1 MITTS
6 VRGHLASQ
14 DFPKDYGWSKCDP
27 LALFEAPIDKLYR
40 DDMQP
45 LERMLQQLSRD
56 CAAVIL
62 WLDCDR
68 EGEAIGDEVRH
79 VCLEGSNGRIDVLRA
94 KFSTVLPAE
103 IRRALQSLGRLNENF
118 VQAVQARSE
127 LDLRVGA
134 AFTRFQTLRLQRN
147 FDGFSDGGVISYGP
161 CQFPTLGFVVER
173 WARIETFVPEDFW
186 SIDLSIRVDM
196 NGDNASGNS
205 AQPQNRQIRFQWKR
219 GSLFDY
225 NMAAFL
231 YEECLEAEEA
241 VVMDLQGRP
250 KNKWRP
256 VPLATV
262 ELQKRAARF
271 LRLGAENLMSA
282 AEELYNQGLISYPRT
297 ETEKFRPEFQH
308 HPLIQQF
315 ADGEGEFKDYASK
328 LLNGGFQ
335 NPRAGQHDDQAHPPI
350 TPCKAVD
357 PQSIT
362 DATHRD
368 VYKLI
373 VKHYLACCSKDATGR
388 ETQLTLRLASEDF
401 NAKALMIIEKNWLEV
416 YAPWERWSTGQGE
429 LPPLQV
435 GSRIKPSSLILK
447 EGRTAPPQPISEA
460 ELITLMDRNG
470 IGTDAT
476 IAQHIATIQDREY
489 AKKDGG
495 MRFLPTK
502 LGIAL
507 CEAYNS
513 MGYQLNKPE
522 LRRETEAECND
533 VAAGRK
539 SKDQIMAV
547 LLAKMRQCY
556 EAATME
562 AEKLDAAIERH
573 FSRLGSSNDASEVLN
588 ANFSLCGV
596 CNSHLALKQSRG
608 GGRGTTRKML
618 YCGTCRR
625 GLNMP
630 RGNLQP
636 KQENTNPV
644 KCPLCNFQVVQI
656 SRGDGY
662 EGNGYH
668 VCPHCF
674 SSPPSAHGGSAGE
687 FRCFNCRHPTC
698 ALASGT
704 DEDVFGCPFC
714 QRGRVCLR
722 KNSRGYVLS
731 CNKYS
736 QDRCPYTI
744 WLPKAC
750 IAITLA
756 GDENQPN
763 SVCQTCS
770 VKMIKMKFRANSV
783 PPHIGN
789 EVTAC
794 ILCDTDLRRDLEI
807 ALPQPNRV
815 VPRAPARSSGG
826 RYTRGGGR
834 GGSRGGRNASRGH
847 GRNTTAGRGG
857 GNNNTCYKC
866 GQPGHFANNCP
877 G

>member
-1 MITTS
+1 
-6 VRGHLASQ
+6 
-14 DFPKDYGWSKCDP
+14 
-27 LALFEAPIDKLYR
+27 
-40 DDMQP
+40 
-45 LERMLQQLSRD
+45 
-56 CAAVIL
+56 
-62 WLDCDR
+62 
-68 EGEAIGDEVRH
+68 
-79 VCLEGSNGRIDVLRA
+79 
-94 KFSTVLPAE
+94 
-103 IRRALQSLGRLNENF
+103 LQSLGRLNENF

-186 SIDLSIRVDM
+186 TIDLSICVDM
-196 NGDNASGNS
+196 NDNGGGGANPGRSPATEQSSS
-205 AQPQNRQIRFQWKR
+205 AQNNRNIRFQWKR
-219 GSLFDY
+219 GSLYDHGL
-225 NMAAFL
+225 AAFL
-231 YEECLEAEEA
+231 YEECLEAQEA
-241 VVMDLQGRP
+241 VVMSLQGRP

-271 LRLGAENLMSA
+271 LRMGSENLMSA
-282 AEELYNQGLISYPRT
+282 AEELYNQGLVSYPRT

-308 HPLIQQF
+308 HPLIEQF
-315 ADGEGEFKDYASK
+315 ANLDGEFKEYATS

-357 PQSIT
+357 PQAIP

-368 VYKLI
+368 VYRLI

-388 ETQLTLRLASEDF
+388 ETQLTLRLASEEF
-401 NAKALMIIEKNWLEV
+401 TATALMIIERNWLEI

-435 GSRIKPSSLILK
+435 GSRIRPSSLLLK
-447 EGRTAPPQPISEA
+447 EGRTAPPTPISEA
-460 ELITLMDRNG
+460 ELITLMDNNG

-489 AKKDGG
+489 ARKDGA

-513 MGYQLNKPE
+513 MGYQLNKPD
-522 LRRETEAECND
+522 LRRETEAECNN

-556 EAATME
+556 ESATHEAA
-562 AEKLDAAIERH
+562 KLDAAIARH
-573 FSRLGSSNDASEVLN
+573 FTRLGSNDETSEVLN
-588 ANFSLCGV
+588 QNFSACGLCDGQ
-596 CNSHLALKQSRG
+596 LALKQSRN
-608 GGRGTTRKML
+608 GRGEAGARKML
-618 YCGTCRR
+618 YCNTCRR
-625 GLNMP
+625 GFNLP
-630 RGNLQP
+630 RGNCQP
-636 KQENTNPV
+636 KQETNSNPV
-644 KCPLCNFQVVQI
+644 KCPICNFQVVQI

-674 SSPPSAHGGSAGE
+674 SSPPTAHGGSAGE

-698 ALASGT
+698 TLASGT
-704 DEDVFGCPFC
+704 DEDVYGCPFC
-714 QRGRVCLR
+714 QHGRICLR

-731 CNKYS
+731 CNRYS

-750 IAITLA
+750 QNVTLA
-756 GDENQPN
+756 GDANQPN
-763 SVCQTCS
+763 TMCATCNM
-770 VKMIKMKFRANSV
+770 KMIRMTFRPNSV
-783 PPHIGN
+783 PPHLGN
-789 EVTAC
+789 AVTAC
-794 ILCDTDLRRDLEI
+794 VVCDEALRRDLEI

-815 VPRAPARSSGG
+815 VPRAPAAAAASNNNRYGG
-826 RYTRGGGR
+826 RTTGGR
-834 GGSRGGRNASRGH
+834 AGRGGRNSSAGGRGR
-847 GRNTTAGRGG
+847 GRQPTSDNGGGGGGG
-857 GNNNTCYKC
+857 GNIICYKC

-877 G
+877 TT